1 MSDGHVKRDFLYI
14 IAEKI
19 FEKFLE
25 KDRGERKIS
34 MQVKE
39 NLEKLYP
46 FAGKERVKKYYIQ
59 KIRISLLMG
68 LAGILLATG
77 LLLSELLQPAVA
89 ENNHS
94 F

>member
-1 MSDGHVKRDFLYI
+1 MSDGHVKRDFLYK

-46 FAGKERVKKYYIQ
+46 FAGKGRVKEY
-59 KIRISLLMG
+59 
-68 LAGILLATG
+68 
-77 LLLSELLQPAVA
+77 
-89 ENNHS
+89 
-94 F
+94 